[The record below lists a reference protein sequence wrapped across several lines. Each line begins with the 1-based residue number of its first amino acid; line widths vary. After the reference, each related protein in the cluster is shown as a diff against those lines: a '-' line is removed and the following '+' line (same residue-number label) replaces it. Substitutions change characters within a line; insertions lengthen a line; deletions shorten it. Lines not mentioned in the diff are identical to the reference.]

1 MIPARNLPARMA
13 DRLIVA
19 LDVPTVAQA
28 RALVAKLDGV
38 VSFYKIGMWLL
49 YSSGTEAFIDELLAS
64 GKRVFLDAKM
74 HDIGETVRAGARAAA
89 ERGISFMT
97 VHAEPQVVRAAME
110 GKKDGEGKGR
120 AALQILAVTVLTS
133 LSDDDLAEIGY
144 ARTVPELVTQRVND
158 VVALGGDGVIASG
171 EDNPDEIRRRANAPN
186 LLVVTPGIRP
196 AGAEAGDQKRIATPA
211 AAISRGA
218 DYLVVGRPIVTAP
231 NPAAAA
237 RAIIAEMERGA
248 TGDTSR
254 GATGDTSR
262 GATGVTIAATSHA
275 SSAPPGPRPRR

>member
-28 RALVAKLDGV
+28 RALVAKLEGV

-49 YSSGTEAFIDELLAS
+49 YSSGTEAFIDEMLAG
-64 GKRVFLDAKM
+64 GKRIFLDAKM

-110 GKKDGEGKGR
+110 GKGKS
-120 AALQILAVTVLTS
+120 ALQILAVTVLTS

-144 ARTVPELVTQRVND
+144 ARTVPELVAQRVND

-171 EDNPDEIRRRANAPN
+171 EDNPNEIRRRANAPN

-196 AGAEAGDQKRIATPA
+196 AGAAAGDQKRIATPA
-211 AAISRGA
+211 AAIGRGA
-218 DYLVVGRPIVTAP
+218 DYLVVGRPIVAAT

-237 RAIIAEMERGA
+237 RAIIVEMERGA
-248 TGDTSR
+248 NG
-254 GATGDTSR
+254 
-262 GATGVTIAATSHA
+262 
-275 SSAPPGPRPRR
+275 